1 LPTGL
6 AVSPG
11 GRNVSKPITP
21 TPSRTVGF
29 VTAPTPASRRA
40 AEARIRTP
48 DLCLQPQR
56 LIGTQLA
63 LNQPKLKLQL
73 LAPGL
78 QLQTISLG

>member
-1 LPTGL
+1 MSANHHPNAEPHGWFRHRTH
-6 AVSPG
+6 
-11 GRNVSKPITP
+11 
-21 TPSRTVGF
+21 SRQ
-29 VTAPTPASRRA
+29 RRA

-63 LNQPKLKLQL
+63 LNQPKLELQL

-78 QLQTISLG
+78 QLHTISLG